1 MDPLRWITVAAV
13 CIFFIEGFVL
23 SVYPEQLRQILIE
36 SEPRSLQMAGWAET
50 AVAVGLLAALLM
62 R

>member
-23 SVYPEQLRQILIE
+23 SVFPAQLRQILIE
-36 SEPRSLQMAGWAET
+36 SDPRSLQLAGWAET
-50 AVAVGLLAALLM
+50 AVAIGLLAALLM

>member
-1 MDPLRWITVAAV
+1 VRWITIAAV

-23 SVYPEQLRQILIE
+23 SVFPEQLRQILIE
-36 SEPRSLQMAGWAET
+36 SDSRSLQLAGLAET
-50 AVAVGLLAALLM
+50 IVAIGLLAALLM